1 LGKGS
6 IFAYLPVKSIEEY
19 NNRDSVP
26 LKLFQNKVSQG
37 RHMKKSMCPIRK
49 TKNATMQVKNFVIL
63 LSCAAALT
71 SCKNGLFGKNKKQQS
86 EVTGWNYNDKNMGG
100 YQVAKSQEQGNGP
113 GLVFVQGGTF
123 TMGQTEE
130 DVMSDWNNIPKRV
143 TVPSFYMDRTEVANV
158 HYREY
163 IYWLNRVFDPE
174 GDANN
179 QKIIDNA
186 LPDTLVWRSE
196 LSYNE
201 PLVEYYFRHPGFN
214 NYPVVGVSWR
224 QAYDFCLWR
233 SDRVNEGILMKK
245 GYVATQGL
253 QGQQQENNF
262 TTKSYLLG
270 LYQAQPGKGATSKK
284 NPLKTAQGTPRTQV
298 AMEDGLLLP
307 DYRLPFESEWEY
319 AAYGLINQNPR
330 PSTKEGKRGE
340 ELQSN
345 KQVYPWAQNVN
356 GLRET
361 KHGSWQGQFLA
372 NFKRGSGDNAG
383 VAGGLNDRAI
393 YTAEVKSFYPNGFG
407 IYNMAGNVSEW
418 VFDVF
423 RPLSSL
429 DFGGNNDD
437 VAPVRGNR
445 FRTIDKSSGEPR
457 IDSMGR
463 VVMRDVTD
471 SESAKRRNYQRG
483 NVINFLD
490 GDEQSEASYG
500 YGKTTLVSDKS
511 RVYKGGS
518 WNDRAYWLS
527 PGTRRYMEEDQAS
540 STVGFRCAMD
550 RMGSP
555 EGNKR
560 KTGQF
565 FRTKKQKR

>member
-1 LGKGS
+1 MGVHVS
-6 IFAYLPVKSIEEY
+6 
-19 NNRDSVP
+19 
-26 LKLFQNKVSQG
+26 LKDKLK
-37 RHMKKSMCPIRK
+37 
-49 TKNATMQVKNFVIL
+49 AMQIKNFAIL
-63 LSCAAALT
+63 LSSVVLFA
-71 SCKNGLFGKNKKQQS
+71 SCKNGLFGKNKKQKS
-86 EVTGWNYNDKNMGG
+86 DATGWNYNDKNMGG
-100 YQVAKSQEQGNGP
+100 YQVSKTNDQKSGP

-130 DVMSDWNNIPKRV
+130 DIMGDWNNIPRRV
-143 TVPSFYMDRTEVANV
+143 TIPSFYMDRTEVANI

-163 IYWLNRVFDPE
+163 IHWLNRIFDAEADP
-174 GDANN
+174 NN
-179 QKIIDNA
+179 RKIVETA

-214 NYPVVGVSWR
+214 NYPVVGVSWQ

-233 SDRVNEGILMKK
+233 SDRVNEGVLMEKK
-245 GYVATQGL
+245 FIAKQGI

-270 LYQAQPGKGATSKK
+270 LYQAQPGKPGKK
-284 NPLKTAQGTPRTQV
+284 DALKSPMGTPRTTV
-298 AMEDGLLLP
+298 TMEDGLLQP
-307 DYRLPFESEWEY
+307 NYRLPFEAEWEY

-330 PSTKEGKRGE
+330 PSLKEGKRGE

-393 YTAEVKSFYPNGFG
+393 YTSEVKSFYPNGFG

-418 VFDVF
+418 VYDVY
-423 RPLSSL
+423 RPLSAL
-429 DFGGNNDD
+429 DVDD
-437 VAPVRGNR
+437 VAPVRGNK
-445 FRTIDKSSGEPR
+445 FTKIYKNAEGEAE
-457 IDSMGR
+457 IDSVGR
-463 VVMRDVTD
+463 VKMTAVTD
-471 SESAKRRNYQRG
+471 EESKNRRNYQRG

-490 GDEQSEASYG
+490 GDSLSQATYG
-500 YGKTTLVSDKS
+500 YGITTLVSDSS
-511 RVYKGGS
+511 RVFKGGS

-527 PGTRRYMEEDQAS
+527 PGTRRYMEENKAS

-555 EGNKR
+555 EGNQR
-560 KTGQF
+560 KTGNF

>member
-1 LGKGS
+1 MKVKKLA
-6 IFAYLPVKSIEEY
+6 IF
-19 NNRDSVP
+19 
-26 LKLFQNKVSQG
+26 
-37 RHMKKSMCPIRK
+37 
-49 TKNATMQVKNFVIL
+49 
-63 LSCAAALT
+63 LSCAVLVA
-71 SCKNGLFGKNKKQQS
+71 SCKNGGLFKKKAEKS

-100 YQVAKSQEQGNGP
+100 YQIAKSREQGQGP

-130 DVMSDWNNIPKRV
+130 DVMGDWNNIPRRV
-143 TVPSFYMDRTEVANV
+143 TVPAFYIDRTEVANV

-163 IYWLNRVFDPE
+163 IHWLMRIFDP
-174 GDANN
+174 GSDPNN
-179 QKIIDNA
+179 QKIIDRA

-214 NYPVVGVSWR
+214 DYPVVGVTWR
-224 QAYDFCLWR
+224 QAHDFCLWR
-233 SDRVNEGILMKK
+233 SDRVNEGILMQK
-245 GYVATQGL
+245 GYVAKQSV

-284 NPLKTAQGTPRTQV
+284 NPLKTSQGTPRTTV
-298 AMEDGLLLP
+298 SFEDGLLLP
-307 DYRLPFESEWEY
+307 DYRLPFEAEWEY
-319 AAYGLINQNPR
+319 AAYGYINQNPR

-340 ELQSN
+340 ELILN
-345 KQVYPWAQNVN
+345 KQVYPWAHNIN
-356 GLRET
+356 GLRDT
-361 KHGSWQGQFLA
+361 RHGSWQGQFLA

-393 YTAEVKSFYPNGFG
+393 YTAPVKSFYPNGFG

-418 VFDVF
+418 VADVF
-423 RPLSSL
+423 RPLSL
-429 DFGGNNDD
+429 IDEDD
-437 VAPVRGNR
+437 VAPYRGNK
-445 FRTIDKSSGEPR
+445 FQKLYKNANGEAE
-457 IDSMGR
+457 IDSLGR
-463 VVMRDVTD
+463 VKMSNVTD
-471 SESAKRRNYQRG
+471 SESVGRRNYQRG

-490 GDEQSEASYG
+490 GDSLSQASYG
-500 YGKTTLVSDKS
+500 YGQTTLISDKS

-527 PGTRRYMEEDQAS
+527 PGTRRYLEEDQAS
-540 STVGFRCAMD
+540 STIGFRCAMD

-555 EGNKR
+555 EGPKR
-560 KTGQF
+560 KTGNWWKS
-565 FRTKKQKR
+565 RRQKR

>member
-1 LGKGS
+1 
-6 IFAYLPVKSIEEY
+6 
-19 NNRDSVP
+19 
-26 LKLFQNKVSQG
+26 
-37 RHMKKSMCPIRK
+37 
-49 TKNATMQVKNFVIL
+49 MQVRNFVIL
-63 LSCAAALT
+63 LSCAAALS
-71 SCKNGLFGKNKKQQS
+71 SCKNGGLFKKKSPQS
-86 EVTGWNYNDKNMGG
+86 EVTGWNYNDKKMGG
-100 YQVAKSQEQGNGP
+100 YQVAKSQEQTTGP

-130 DVMSDWNNIPKRV
+130 DVMGDWTNIPKRV
-143 TVPSFYMDRTEVANV
+143 TVPSFYMDRTEVANI

-163 IYWLNRVFDPE
+163 IHWLNRIFDPQ
-174 GDANN
+174 GDPNN
-179 QKIIDNA
+179 QKIIDAA

-201 PLVEYYFRHPGFN
+201 PLVEYYFRHPSFN

-224 QAYDFCLWR
+224 QASDFCLWR

-245 GYVATQGL
+245 KYVGAQNI

-270 LYQAQPGKGATSKK
+270 LYQAAPGKPGKK
-284 NPLKTAQGTPRTQV
+284 DQLKTPMGTPRTQV
-298 AMEDGLLLP
+298 SMEDGILMP

-330 PSTKEGKRGE
+330 PSLKEGKRGE

-345 KQVYPWAQNVN
+345 KQVYPWAVNVN
-356 GLRET
+356 GLRDT

-393 YTAEVKSFYPNGFG
+393 YTADVKSFYPNGFG

-418 VFDVF
+418 VFDVY
-423 RPLSSL
+423 RPLTSL
-429 DFGGNNDD
+429 DIAGNGDD
-437 VAPVRGNR
+437 VAPVRGNN
-445 FRTIDKSSGEPR
+445 FKKLYKNGSGENE
-457 IDSMGR
+457 IDSVGR
-463 VVMRDVTD
+463 VKMVAVTD
-471 SESAKRRNYQRG
+471 SESMHRRNYQRG

-490 GDEQSEASYG
+490 GDEMSESSYG
-500 YGKTTLVSDKS
+500 YGKTTLISDKS

-527 PGTRRYMEEDQAS
+527 PGTRRFMEEDQAS

-560 KTGQF
+560 KTGNFWKTQ
-565 FRTKKQKR
+565 KQKR